1 MLSECLTTSS
11 GQLSSDFYLI
21 QSSASNPIKLNLVDK
36 GTVYSSGFSL
46 LVRSAEQHA
55 QHEILKS

>member
-36 GTVYSSGFSL
+36 GAVYSSGLSF
-46 LVRSAEQHA
+46 LVQSAE
-55 QHEILKS
+55 